1 MNNDNIWPARPDGF
15 RTACTAYYRA
25 LAGISSTIVN
35 AMALSLDLDRPAL
48 PYWTTRQ
55 FSSLVLNHYPA
66 GLPPERQGAQQ
77 DRLVPH
83 TDHGGI
89 TLLALDGRPGLEVMI
104 PGRGWCP
111 VSVGGQLLLLAG
123 EMLQKW
129 SGGRLP
135 ATVHRVTEPVASAG
149 GTDSRITLVFFHNP
163 SPDTPMRL
171 TSEAGDHPAAA
182 GDLFIEQ
189 EMAYQ
194 QSLTDGRVDNTFD
207 RQPGEKP

>member
-15 RTACTAYYRA
+15 RAACTAYYRA

-35 AMALSLDLDRPAL
+35 AIALSLDLDRPAL

-55 FSSLVLNHYPA
+55 FSSLVLNHYPG
-66 GLPPERQGAQQ
+66 GLPPEAQGAQQ

-135 ATVHRVTEPVASAG
+135 ATVHRVTEPVGSAG
-149 GTDSRITLVFFHNP
+149 GTGSRITLVFFHNP
-163 SPDTPMRL
+163 SPDAPMRL
-171 TSEAGDHPAAA
+171 TPEAGDHPAAA

-194 QSLTDGRVDNTFD
+194 QSLADGRVENTFD